1 MALGYWDSH
10 GYPNFPSETALIEEL
25 ADAMETS
32 DEGATQIWNIDG
44 GIEEVCED
52 HGYNDFDASND
63 YWMSWSEVKDEVDAS

>member
-1 MALGYWDSH
+1 
-10 GYPNFPSETALIEEL
+10 
-25 ADAMETS
+25 METS